1 MHLLDNYVV
10 TLTTTLFLLF
20 VYKIDKLLHTD
31 RVDNWQQGRC
41 NWQRFRAIDE
51 IIHNA
56 KNDITLCANNFVL
69 NLSVEV

>member
-31 RVDNWQQGRC
+31 RVDNWQQGRR